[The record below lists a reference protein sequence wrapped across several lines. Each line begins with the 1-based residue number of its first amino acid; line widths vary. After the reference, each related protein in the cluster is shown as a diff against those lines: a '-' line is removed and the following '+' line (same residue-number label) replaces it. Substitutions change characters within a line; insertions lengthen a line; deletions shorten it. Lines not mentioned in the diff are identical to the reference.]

1 MIIWFQ
7 TLTSVYLKTTVAL
20 MPPVKIPWDLTIAL
34 AKKDMEETEEVAQV
48 KSSLMKV
55 LEGII
60 TTHTDSFLC
69 TP

>member
-1 MIIWFQ
+1 MFIWFQ

-48 KSSLMKV
+48 KSSVMKV
-55 LEGII
+55 L
-60 TTHTDSFLC
+60 L
-69 TP
+69 